1 MPQTR
6 SLTDDELLSIVD
18 EPALKAKLTP
28 EEKGRLSVLQ
38 RAASG
43 DRGTGPVGRFIE
55 NAVSPLA
62 QAPGMML
69 TAAQSLIPF
78 TKGGAAAR
86 QELGKAITEP
96 HAAQGHL
103 AAQAFHEGRPAAAL
117 GHGVAAAVPFIG
129 PAVASGIEQMQA
141 GDVAGGAGTL
151 TGIAA
156 PFVAGPF
163 VRGTAAALKGTAL
176 GEGLANTLDRSAVSR
191 LTDQMV
197 PKVGPN
203 KTRLG
208 NRAAEIAPQ
217 LLRDPELGAYSR
229 TGLADKIAARVDQAK
244 DGLDLATDARL
255 VSQQVKTGPLVHQL
269 DAEIQQLV
277 AHPVEAS
284 SVTPS
289 RQITASGSG
298 GVFEAKTQAEPF
310 GRAVEPAPNTTQIE
324 TLRRIKSELEAL
336 GPVAPYESVRRIR
349 QAWDQVAKVKYSPT
363 VSPDYLAK
371 SGEATGASR
380 GTAAMREALAQ
391 TDPASA
397 NAYATYH
404 LYKTADDVAQAAEEA
419 QRVRPNRGRGMM
431 ARTAGALIGAREG
444 GIVGAGVGAIAAGM
458 ADRAAEMAP
467 TFQIAIARRMAAVAD
482 ALRAGDATEAQALL
496 DRTLQKF
503 PNVRTTLRI
512 TGKMTPAAAAASTS
526 LAPSDADRPQEP

>member
-28 EEKGRLSVLQ
+28 EEKGRLSALQ
-38 RAASG
+38 RSASE

-86 QELGKAITEP
+86 QELGKALLDPSE
-96 HAAQGHL
+96 AQGHL
-103 AAQAFHEGRPAAAL
+103 AAQAFREGRPVASL
-117 GHGVAAAVPFIG
+117 GHVAAMVPGVG

-156 PFVAGPF
+156 PFVAGPLA
-163 VRGTAAALKGTAL
+163 RGGAAALKGTAV
-176 GEGLANTLDRSAVSR
+176 GEGIASTLERSAVSR
-191 LTDQMV
+191 LTDQLV

-255 VSQQVKTGPLVHQL
+255 VSQQVKIEPLVHQL

-349 QAWDQVAKVKYSPT
+349 QAWDQVAKVKYSPA